1 MNEKEK
7 INILIVDDRPENL
20 LALENLLE
28 SPELNIIKAT
38 SGNEALGRMLEYDF
52 ALVLLDVQMPEM
64 DGFET
69 AELMRGSAKTRHVPI
84 IFVTAISKEEKHIF
98 KGYDAGAVDYLFKPL
113 DPHVLKSKVNVF
125 LQLYSQKKSL
135 EKTTGHLRRTVEEL
149 KKANQM
155 ILEQQKSVIEE
166 ERLKVLLQM
175 AGATAHELNQPLMVL
190 LGNIE
195 LMGMNKDN
203 PEKTAHYVNR
213 VEESGQKI
221 SEIVRKIQT
230 IRHDETK
237 AYLNESAITEFDQ
250 KIRILLVEDSDG
262 DFETISRILKDHD
275 QINLHR
281 ARGIEEALHVL
292 EMDKFDLVFSEYILP
307 DGNGLDFLGE
317 IEKKGDEIPVV
328 IISGQG
334 DEMIVSQVIQAGAYD
349 YLSKTRVNDK
359 SLSRIIAN
367 TLEKSRFKR
376 ETREV
381 QKKLAEMSTRDE
393 LTGLYNRRYFMEA
406 LEREVARAKRYET
419 ALVLCMLDLDYFKH
433 INDTYGHPAGDM
445 VLSEIGKMLKKRVR
459 ESDLT
464 CRYGGEE
471 FTIILPNTEPGNAF
485 QVCDEFRGMVAGY
498 TFKYVG
504 SQFQMTLSIGIAGLS
519 SSEAESA
526 DELIALADR
535 ALYQAKERGR
545 NRVVLYESA

>member
-292 EMDKFDLVFSEYILP
+292 EMDKSDLVFSEYILP